1 MTALDAAAPERAT
14 SLWNLSFQG
23 LLFTQFLTAVNDNI
37 FRWLVIGIGK
47 DHVEPSNVGVILT
60 AGTACFVLPYL
71 ILAAPA
77 GYLADRFNKQRVIVG
92 CKVAEVI
99 IMTVGVG
106 AIWFE
111 SLTGLFVVVALMG
124 AQSAIFS
131 PSKLGAI
138 PEILH
143 PRCISAANGLFG
155 LTTVSAT
162 VIGMAVGN
170 WLSDATGFRGH
181 DNLVLSAAVLI
192 GVSVVGTLLSLFIR
206 RLPIANVGRAIPWN
220 APAQTWRDLRTLA
233 SNRPLLRVALGI
245 VFFWSVGALAQLNID
260 QFAAEAGAMLE
271 TDKVPLLVALVMGVG
286 CGSVLAGIWSAGRV
300 ELGILPLGAFGI
312 AISAMLL
319 FLVQGT
325 FLDPNLALTW
335 GFIAAC
341 LLLFV
346 LGTSAGLFSVP
357 LEAFLQHRSEVES
370 RGSILAATNFLVF
383 TGVLV
388 SALLFS
394 ALRAPTYPGSLDNL
408 SFDLLGPSLTAQ
420 SEQHVAA
427 LEAEFKTNWLEGN
440 EPKVESVLERAAP
453 AERKMT
459 LARLLWFEFQE
470 RGRSN
475 EFFKIADYYERFPGD
490 ELLIK
495 SVYYQASDLPLL
507 TSQQIFFV
515 AGLLTLPIFVYII
528 WLIPQASLRFV
539 VWLLSLTAYRIRV
552 HGLENLPE
560 RGGALLVPNHMSWID
575 GVLLQMTSS
584 RRIRM
589 VVWEANFNSRFLR
602 MLAKQWGTIMI
613 MPKPKAIVRAF
624 REARQ
629 GLEEGD
635 LVCIFPE
642 GGISHSGQLQP
653 FKPGLMKI
661 LHNTDAPVVPVYLDG
676 LWGSIFSF
684 ESGKF
689 FWKWPKRWPYP
700 IDIHFGRSFTRP
712 PDIQTV
718 RREVER
724 LGVQAVEQR
733 ANETAALIKTFIR
746 RCKQRCFR
754 PKIADSTGQE
764 LTGGSLLMRTLI
776 LRRLLR
782 REVLDR
788 DESHVGLLLPP
799 SAVGVI
805 ANAALTLDLR
815 VAVNL
820 NYTVSSEVMNAC
832 IAQAEI
838 KHVLTIRKVMEK
850 MNFELDTEVVYL
862 EDVRG
867 KLKLSDKL
875 VSACQS
881 YAAPT
886 GVLARSLGADRV
898 GPADV
903 LTVIFTS
910 GSTGTPKGVMLT
922 NANIASQVDAIDHAI
937 RLNSNDVILGIL
949 PFFHSMG
956 YTVTFWTA
964 MCLDIKG
971 VYHFNPLD
979 AKQVGKLAGRHRATI
994 LLSTPT
1000 FLRSYLRRCDK
1011 EQFEALD
1018 VVVTGA
1024 EKLPSSLSDAF
1035 EEKFGVRPVE
1045 GYGTTELSPLVSVN
1059 IPTSRSGEHD
1069 EVDCKEGTVGRPVM
1083 GVRAKAVDLETG
1095 EDLPAGQSGMLHVA
1109 GSNVMKG
1116 YMGRDDLTRDVIKD
1130 GWYVTGD
1137 VAYLDEDGFITI
1149 TGRESRF
1156 SKIGGEMVPHIKVED
1171 ELNGLLEADEEGG
1184 PKIAVTAVPDAKKG
1198 ERLIVVHTKID
1209 RSVDELRN
1217 GLSEAGLPNI
1227 FTPSADSYLEVDEL
1241 PVLGTGK
1248 LDLKGIKQIALDKFG
1263 PDAGPG

>member
-1 MTALDAAAPERAT
+1 MTAPAAAIDHRAT
-14 SLWNLSFQG
+14 SLWNPSFQG
-23 LLFTQFLTAVNDNI
+23 LLFTQFLTAVNDNV

-47 DHVEPSNVGVILT
+47 DHVEPSNVGVILM

-77 GYLADRFNKQRVIVG
+77 GYLAERFNKQGVIVG
-92 CKVAEVI
+92 CKVAEII
-99 IMTVGVG
+99 IMTIGVG
-106 AIWFE
+106 SIWFE
-111 SLTGLFVVVALMG
+111 SLIGLFVVVALMG

-143 PRCISAANGLFG
+143 PSRISAANGLFG

-170 WLSDATGFRGH
+170 WLSDSTGFRGTE
-181 DNLVLSAAVLI
+181 NLALSAAVLI
-192 GVSVVGTLLSLFIR
+192 GVAIVGTLLSLIVR
-206 RLPIANVGRAIPWN
+206 RLPAANVARSIPSN
-220 APAQTWRDLRTLA
+220 PLAQTWRDLMTLA

-260 QFAAEAGAMLE
+260 QFAAEGGALTE
-271 TDKVPLLVALVMGVG
+271 TAKVPLLVALVMGVG
-286 CGSVLAGIWSAGRV
+286 FGSVLAGVWSAGRV

-312 AISAMLL
+312 SISAMLL

-325 FLDPNLALTW
+325 ILDPTTAMTA
-335 GFIAAC
+335 GFVIAC
-341 LLLFV
+341 VLLFL

-357 LEAFLQHRSEVES
+357 LEAFLQHRSEVET
-370 RGSILAATNFLVF
+370 RGSILAASNFLTF

-394 ALRAPTYPGSLDNL
+394 ALRVPAYTGSLDNL
-408 SFDLLGPSLTAQ
+408 PPDMLGPTLSAE
-420 SEQHVAA
+420 SEQHLAQ
-427 LEAEFKTNWLEGN
+427 LEAEFKEAW
-440 EPKVESVLERAAP
+440 SVDDRSQLDAAMRQASP
-453 AERKMT
+453 AEHKRA

-470 RGRSN
+470 LARH
-475 EFFKIADYYERFPGD
+475 EAFFKISDYFERFPD
-490 ELLIK
+490 DSLLIK
-495 SVYYQASDLPLL
+495 SVYYQASGLPLL

-515 AGLLTLPIFVYII
+515 AGLLTLPVLLYIV

-552 HGLENLPE
+552 HGLHNLPE
-560 RGGALLVPNHMSWID
+560 RGGALLVPNHVSWID
-575 GVLLQMTSS
+575 GILLQMTSS

-589 VVWEANFNSRFLR
+589 VVWEGNFNNRFIR
-602 MLAKQWGTIMI
+602 MLAKQWDTIMI
-613 MPKPKAIVRAF
+613 MPTPKAIVRAF

-629 GLEEGD
+629 GLDDGD

-642 GGISHSGQLQP
+642 GSISRSGQMQP

-661 LHNTDAPVVPVYLDG
+661 LHNADAPVIPVYLDG

-684 ESGKF
+684 ERGKF

-700 IDIHFGRSFTRP
+700 IDIHFGEPFTRP

-733 ANETAALIKTFIR
+733 ANDTTDLIKTFIK
-746 RCKQRCFR
+746 RCKQRRFAS
-754 PKIADSTGQE
+754 KVADSTGQDV
-764 LTGGSLLMRTLI
+764 TGGALLMSSLI

-782 REVLDR
+782 REVLDAR
-788 DESHVGLLLPP
+788 EEHVGLLLPP
-799 SAVGVI
+799 SAGGVI
-805 ANAALTLDLR
+805 ANAALALDRR

-820 NYTVSSEVMNAC
+820 NYTVSSDVMNAC
-832 IAQAEI
+832 IAQAGI
-838 KHVLTIRKVMEK
+838 KHVVTSRKFMEK
-850 MNFELDTEVVYL
+850 LNFDLDTEIVYL
-862 EDVRG
+862 EDLRE
-867 KLKLSDKL
+867 KLQLSDKL
-875 VSACQS
+875 V
-881 YAAPT
+881 AAMQTHVMPA
-886 GVLARSLGADRV
+886 GMLAKTLGSGKVA
-898 GPADV
+898 PQDV

-922 NANIASQVDAIDHAI
+922 NANIASQIEAIDHAI
-937 RLNSNDVILGIL
+937 RLRPDDVILGIL

-956 YTVTFWTA
+956 YTVTFWAA
-964 MCLDIKG
+964 MCLNAKG

-979 AKQVGKLAGRHRATI
+979 AKQVGKIAEKHRATI

-1000 FLRSYLRRCDK
+1000 FLRGYLRRCDK
-1011 EQFEALD
+1011 EQFATLD

-1024 EKLPSSLSDAF
+1024 EKLPSSLCDAF

-1045 GYGTTELSPLVSVN
+1045 GYGTTELSPLVAVN
-1059 IPTSRSGEHD
+1059 IPASRSGDHT
-1069 EVDCKEGTVGRPVM
+1069 EVDCKEGTVGRAVL
-1083 GVRAKAVDLETG
+1083 GVRAKAVGLETG
-1095 EDLPAGQSGMLHVA
+1095 EDLPAGESGMLQVS

-1116 YMGRDDLTRDVIKD
+1116 YLGREDLTREVIID

-1137 VAYLDEDGFITI
+1137 VAFLDDDGFITI

-1171 ELNGLLEADEEGG
+1171 LLNGLIEADEESG

-1198 ERLIVVHTKID
+1198 ERLVVIHTEID
-1209 RSVDELRN
+1209 QPVDELRK
-1217 GLSEAGLPNI
+1217 GLTEAGLPNI
-1227 FTPSADSYLEVDEL
+1227 FIPSNDSFVQVNEL

-1248 LDLKGIKQIALDKFG
+1248 LDLKGIKQLALEKFG
-1263 PDAGPG
+1263 E